1 MNPERWKQ
9 IDDLLEATLELP
21 EEQRTTFLRQACGDD
36 QLLQEEVA
44 SLMNARRNAG
54 SFLEKPAIDATGLTF
69 ANSMTAA
76 EVPAGSLQAGQAI
89 SHYRIEEKIGSGG
102 MGVVYKAEDT
112 RLHRSVALKFLPEEV
127 THDKQASGRFQRE
140 ARAASALNHPNICT
154 VYDIGEEQG
163 QAFIAMEY
171 LEGATLKQRLS
182 QGLLPLSLLL
192 TLSIEISDA
201 LETAHAKGIAH
212 RDIKPANIFITPKN
226 HAKVLDFGLA
236 KISSP
241 QLAVTDDTRDNATL
255 PGTTMG
261 TVAYMSPEQASGEEI
276 DSRTDLFSFGA
287 VLYEMA
293 TGRRAFGGQTTVMIL
308 DAVLHGSPS
317 QASLLRPDLP
327 ARLDE
332 IITKALQKERT
343 QRYQH
348 AAEIHRDLES
358 LKHDLDSGQKETPK
372 ASSGTTSPPV
382 PAKKTRLPAITIG
395 TTVAALGVLAYIFLR
410 PPAQPTVSGYFQV
423 THDGIRKHGIIAAT
437 AATDAP
443 LVTDGTRV
451 YFSEGTGV
459 STTLAQVSSAG
470 GDTAIIPTPI
480 GAWQILDIS
489 PDRSTLLVVDYSTHP
504 GGSGSLWYVPVP
516 AGTPRPLAGLTAN
529 DAAWSPDGDEIA
541 YVGVGD
547 LYRARSDGTSKRRVV
562 HLPGP
567 GWWPRWS
574 PDGKTVRLTLLD
586 RKTSSPSLWEVSADG
601 TGLHPLLPGWNMSSA
616 NCCGN
621 WTPDG
626 RYYVFESSS
635 NDKAEIWAIRDRR
648 PLVDFWHRSS
658 NKPFQLTSGQL
669 SSHSPVL
676 SPDGKK
682 LYVLGQ
688 QQRGEAQRWDEKS
701 QQWVQTL
708 GGLSAEMVDPSPDG
722 RWISYVL
729 FPEGTLWKS
738 RADGSERQQ
747 LTFAPLIVLTH
758 SWSPDG
764 KHIAFT
770 GFGRGT
776 QTRNYEIS
784 SDGGAPEPLTNA
796 EHSELNPS
804 WSPDGQSV
812 VFSYAPWSE
821 RTPETV
827 GVFMLNLAAHEKRK
841 IPGSEGYFG
850 AAWSPDGRYIASNAI
865 DSQTIVLFNFA
876 TGKWTNLDSGTGV
889 LRWSPD
895 SRFLYH
901 LSYENGPA
909 VVRVRMSDRKVERI
923 APLNSVRLAGF
934 LAGVAFGLTPDGVP
948 IILRD
953 TGTEEIYSLD
963 WHDN

>member
-44 SLMNARRNAG
+44 SLMSARRNAG

-201 LETAHAKGIAH
+201 LETAHAKGIVH
-212 RDIKPANIFITPKN
+212 RDIKPANIFITPRN

-293 TGRRAFGGQTTVMIL
+293 TGRRAFGGQTTVMIF

-395 TTVAALGVLAYIFLR
+395 IDCR
-410 PPAQPTVSGYFQV
+410 
-423 THDGIRKHGIIAAT
+423 
-437 AATDAP
+437 
-443 LVTDGTRV
+443 
-451 YFSEGTGV
+451 
-459 STTLAQVSSAG
+459 
-470 GDTAIIPTPI
+470 
-480 GAWQILDIS
+480 
-489 PDRSTLLVVDYSTHP
+489 RS
-504 GGSGSLWYVPVP
+504 
-516 AGTPRPLAGLTAN
+516 RRAGLHLPATTR
-529 DAAWSPDGDEIA
+529 AAHRIRILPGNSRWAPETWHYCRNSGNRRP
-541 YVGVGD
+541 VGH
-547 LYRARSDGTSKRRVV
+547 RRHSRVLHRGHGSFNHSSSSIIGRRRHRYHSNADRRLADPG

-567 GWWPRWS
+567 LHAACG
-574 PDGKTVRLTLLD
+574 RL
-586 RKTSSPSLWEVSADG
+586 
-601 TGLHPLLPGWNMSSA
+601 
-616 NCCGN
+616 
-621 WTPDG
+621 
-626 RYYVFESSS
+626 
-635 NDKAEIWAIRDRR
+635 
-648 PLVDFWHRSS
+648 
-658 NKPFQLTSGQL
+658 
-669 SSHSPVL
+669 
-676 SPDGKK
+676 
-682 LYVLGQ
+682 
-688 QQRGEAQRWDEKS
+688 
-701 QQWVQTL
+701 
-708 GGLSAEMVDPSPDG
+708 
-722 RWISYVL
+722 
-729 FPEGTLWKS
+729 
-738 RADGSERQQ
+738 
-747 LTFAPLIVLTH
+747 
-758 SWSPDG
+758 
-764 KHIAFT
+764 
-770 GFGRGT
+770 
-776 QTRNYEIS
+776 
-784 SDGGAPEPLTNA
+784 
-796 EHSELNPS
+796 LNPS
-804 WSPDGQSV
+804 WRFRVAMVCAGSGWH
-812 VFSYAPWSE
+812 A
-821 RTPETV
+821 TPS
-827 GVFMLNLAAHEKRK
+827 GRPYRKRC
-841 IPGSEGYFG
+841 GL
-850 AAWSPDGRYIASNAI
+850 
-865 DSQTIVLFNFA
+865 V
-876 TGKWTNLDSGTGV
+876 
-889 LRWSPD
+889 
-895 SRFLYH
+895 SR
-901 LSYENGPA
+901 
-909 VVRVRMSDRKVERI
+909 R
-923 APLNSVRLAGF
+923 
-934 LAGVAFGLTPDGVP
+934 
-948 IILRD
+948 
-953 TGTEEIYSLD
+953 
-963 WHDN
+963 